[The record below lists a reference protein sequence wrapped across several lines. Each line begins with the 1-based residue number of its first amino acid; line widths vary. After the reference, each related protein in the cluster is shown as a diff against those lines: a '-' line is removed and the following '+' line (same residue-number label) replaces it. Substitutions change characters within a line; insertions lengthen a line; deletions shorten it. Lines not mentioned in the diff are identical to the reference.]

1 MPNAVLARLE
11 EQRAEQLTFVDQL
24 LARVDAEGRDL
35 VPAERDNL
43 TAARQRVAEI
53 DEQITPLREFDAL
66 RAASADGTPLP
77 APTGR
82 PPVTAIDRPAAPFAY
97 RSAGAMIVDMLRARG
112 VPWAGAAG
120 RPDADAAARLQHAAV
135 SNQTTTDT
143 PGLLPEPV
151 LGPIVG
157 ALDNSRPLV
166 TSLGAKPLGGI
177 PGTTF
182 SRPRITQHVL
192 VGKQAAQKTQLPSQ
206 PMKIDPVPFVKETY
220 GGTVDVSRQ
229 DIDWTSPSAWD
240 ALVTDLANV
249 YGMQTELATA
259 TAFAAAITQATAAVA
274 TDDLAGWSAA
284 MYEAAALAFRGG
296 AAAGALPAGQLPN
309 HIWVSLDMWA
319 KLGAIVDT
327 ARLVNR
333 GTADGSMG
341 NSELTSFSGDIL
353 NAPRSVVWGFP
364 DNTVIVGSTAMYEF
378 YEEQIGLLSAVE
390 PSLLGVEVAYG
401 GYIAQA
407 ALNPL
412 AFAKVTP
419 PTTLP

>member
-1 MPNAVLARLE
+1 MNAVLARLE
-11 EQRAEQLTFVDQL
+11 EQRAEQISFVDQL
-24 LARVDAEGRDL
+24 LARVDSDGRDL

-43 TAARQRVAEI
+43 TSARQRIAEI
-53 DEQITPLREFDAL
+53 DEQLEPVRAFDAL

-77 APTGR
+77 AP
-82 PPVTAIDRPAAPFAY
+82 APRSPHQPLDQPGGHFPY
-97 RSAGAMIVDMLRARG
+97 RSAGAFIVDQLRARG
-112 VPWAGAAG
+112 VPWAGQAG
-120 RPDADAAARLQHAAV
+120 RPDPEAAARLQRAAV
-135 SNQTTTDT
+135 QNQITTDT

-151 LGPIVG
+151 VGPIVG
-157 ALDNSRPLV
+157 ALDSSRPLV
-166 TSLGAKPLGGI
+166 TSLGPKPLGGI

-182 SRPRITQHVL
+182 SRPRITTHVL
-192 VGKQAAQKTQLPSQ
+192 VGKQAAQKTALPSA

-220 GGTVDVSRQ
+220 GGTVDISRQ

-240 ALVTDLANV
+240 ALVADLAAV
-249 YGMQTELATA
+249 YGMQTEMVTA
-259 TAFAAAITQATAAVA
+259 AAFAAAVTQAVPVV
-274 TDDLAGWSAA
+274 TDDLAGWSASL
-284 MYEAAALAFRGG
+284 YEAAALAFMGG
-296 AAAGALPAGQLPN
+296 AATGSIPQGLMPN

-341 NSELTSFSGDIL
+341 SSELTTFGGDIL

-364 DNTVIVGSTAMYEF
+364 NGTVIVGNSAMYEF

-390 PSLLGVEVAYG
+390 PSLLGIEVAYG

-412 AFAKVTP
+412 AFAKLTAP
-419 PTTLP
+419 AGP